1 MPEARDLHQIDRAL
15 EGAEGYQA
23 ATREHEQETENE
35 EPSIG
40 AGERLDVS
48 LLESQQG
55 RHKPEMSE
63 TKRPAADDPET
74 TVSGKDERSDPSH
87 GRATPPGERM

>member
-1 MPEARDLHQIDRAL
+1 MPEASDLHQIDSAL

-23 ATREHEQETENE
+23 PTREHEQERENE
-35 EPSIG
+35 EPSTE
-40 AGERLDVS
+40 AGERIDVS

-63 TKRPAADDPET
+63 TKHPSADDPES
-74 TVSGKDERSDPSH
+74 TVSGKDELSDPSH
-87 GRATPPGERM
+87 RRATPPGERM